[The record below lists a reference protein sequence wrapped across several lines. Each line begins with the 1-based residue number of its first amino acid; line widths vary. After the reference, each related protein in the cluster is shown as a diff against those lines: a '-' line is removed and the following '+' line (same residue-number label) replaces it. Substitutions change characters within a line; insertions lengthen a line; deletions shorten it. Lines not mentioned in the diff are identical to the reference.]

1 MLRGIAAAATLF
13 TSIAIIV
20 GGCAYLLATT
30 GISTERLRDE
40 AETAI
45 KGFSGM
51 DVDAVLGPARV
62 SLDRLQFLAVEV
74 PDITLKTKTDGSPVL
89 EAKTIEFG
97 IRALPLLVGQHAA
110 RQRPCQRCPNLCQ
123 LHSVG
128 GSDWTA
134 PLKNSDGLIDPD
146 RITVVVFDAV
156 HRLFEAFDVDSTH
169 SIELDNVEIVLA
181 DGTDI
186 DGLRVGHAM
195 LSQPDRGE
203 MQFSA
208 DLVVDGRT
216 VTIEGSASQDT
227 ASKRIAGLKLATTVS
242 PPTKPD
248 SHSGRNRRRCGYG
261 QASCSRHAGSVCNQ
275 PQRQRRWC

>member
-1 MLRGIAAAATLF
+1 MDQKITKHEKIRFRRGEISELGTFPSAAGQDHFRQRGRVTWWVLRGIAAAATLF

-97 IRALPLLVGQHAA
+97 IRALPLLSG
-110 RQRPCQRCPNLCQ
+110 NMQ
-123 LHSVG
+123 L
-128 GSDWTA
+128 
-134 PLKNSDGLIDPD
+134 
-146 RITVVVFDAV
+146 
-156 HRLFEAFDVDSTH
+156 
-169 SIELDNVEIVLA
+169 
-181 DGTDI
+181 
-186 DGLRVGHAM
+186 
-195 LSQPDRGE
+195 
-203 MQFSA
+203 
-208 DLVVDGRT
+208 
-216 VTIEGSASQDT
+216 GSAHVSDARIFAAAFRVDRTGPRPSRT
-227 ASKRIAGLKLATTVS
+227 ATG
-242 PPTKPD
+242 
-248 SHSGRNRRRCGYG
+248 
-261 QASCSRHAGSVCNQ
+261 
-275 PQRQRRWC
+275 